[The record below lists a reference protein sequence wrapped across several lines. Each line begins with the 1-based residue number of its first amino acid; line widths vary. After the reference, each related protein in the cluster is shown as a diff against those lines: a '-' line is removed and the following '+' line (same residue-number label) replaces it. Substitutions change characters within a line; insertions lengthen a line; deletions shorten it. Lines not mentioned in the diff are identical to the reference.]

1 MSAEIKQ
8 SKKRKPLWLKVLFGV
23 LIAIFVA
30 VIGFAI
36 YAYSVYDNAKKT
48 VNDQMHIDVE
58 SIDRKVT
65 KEKVSDLDPL
75 NILLLG
81 VDKRPG
87 ERGRSD
93 SLMVLTLNPKQDQMQ
108 ILSIPR
114 DTRTTIIGRGTEDKI
129 NHAYAFGGADM
140 AINTVENLL
149 DIELDYYVE
158 MNMEGLV
165 EFIDELGGITVQN
178 DLDWVDKGFHYAEG
192 ELNLDG
198 KQTLGYVRMRKQD
211 SSGDFGRTGRQRQV
225 IEAAIDKGANIASV
239 GKINSFIDI
248 LGNNMETNM
257 DFDDMQDLLANYANV
272 RHNTEEY
279 MLQGSGK
286 RIDSIYYYIVP
297 DEELAK
303 AHDMIVE
310 TGTN

>member
-1 MSAEIKQ
+1 MSAEMKR

-23 LIAIFVA
+23 IIAIFIV

-48 VNDQMHIDVE
+48 VNDQMHNEVE

-129 NHAYAFGGADM
+129 NHAYAFGGVEM
-140 AINTVENLL
+140 SINTVENLL

-198 KQTLGYVRMRKQD
+198 QQTLGYVRMRKQD

-239 GKINSFIDI
+239 GKINNFIDI

-257 DFDDMQDLLANYANV
+257 DFDDMQNLLSNYANV

-286 RIDSIYYYIVP
+286 RIDDIYYYIVP

>member
-8 SKKRKPLWLKVLFGV
+8 SKKRKPLWLKVLIGV
-23 LIAIFVA
+23 LIAIFVL
-30 VIGFAI
+30 VIGLAI

-48 VNDQMHIDVE
+48 VNDQMHNEVE

-65 KEKVSDLDPL
+65 KEKVNDLEPL

-93 SLMVLTLNPKQDQMQ
+93 SLMVLTLKPKQDQMK

-129 NHAYAFGGADM
+129 NHAYAFGGVDM
-140 AINTVENLL
+140 SINTVENLL

-225 IEAAIDKGANIASV
+225 IEAAINKGANIASV

-248 LGNNMETNM
+248 LGSNMETNM
-257 DFDDMQDLLANYANV
+257 DFDDMQDLLSNYANV

-286 RIDSIYYYIVP
+286 RIDGIYYYIVP

-303 AHDMIVE
+303 AHNMIVE
-310 TGTN
+310 TGSN